1 MITRTITRLFF
12 GVGFSL
18 LLAVACSAQ
27 GSTPVMLG
35 GTGPTPHLQTV
46 LDGISDMLS
55 TNGVKV
61 KMASGD
67 AKSRT
72 VILDEMK
79 TSGTTTL
86 LYVTVNQVR
95 GQRGKVAAE
104 AFIDGKLAWAEEV
117 RGSLTAVSAEGE
129 VRQMLKA
136 INEKLKPHVGGPG
149 LPKS

>member
-27 GSTPVMLG
+27 GSSPVMLG

-79 TSGTTTL
+79 TSGGDNPPL
-86 LYVTVNQVR
+86 R
-95 GQRGKVAAE
+95 HGE
-104 AFIDGKLAWAEEV
+104 P
-117 RGSLTAVSAEGE
+117 TARSE
-129 VRQMLKA
+129 R
-136 INEKLKPHVGGPG
+136 
-149 LPKS
+149 